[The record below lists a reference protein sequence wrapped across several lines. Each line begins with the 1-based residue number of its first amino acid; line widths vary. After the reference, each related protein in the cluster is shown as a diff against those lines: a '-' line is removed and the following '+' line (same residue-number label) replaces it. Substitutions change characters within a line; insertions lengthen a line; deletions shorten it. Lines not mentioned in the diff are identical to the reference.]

1 MRYLP
6 LALILS
12 TSLAF
17 AGGEDTGLIPKA
29 QRKDASAFGFTDG
42 RNMKTIA
49 EYRGKVVVV
58 DFWTT
63 WCPPCRASLPEIAHL
78 QRQEGKAPIAIIPVN
93 QDEDGWNA
101 VTPFLMKNKKAL
113 DGFRAYLP
121 GVGKHGIAVLGT
133 VSGFPT
139 TFIIDGDG
147 KVAWM
152 WSGYGQ
158 GLMLERLNTLL
169 KELPSPPPQS
179 TP

>member
-1 MRYLP
+1 MRLLHLV
-6 LALILS
+6 LALS

-42 RNMKTIA
+42 KNMKTIA

-63 WCPPCRASLPEIAHL
+63 WCPPCRASLPEVAHL

-93 QDEDGWNA
+93 QDEGGWTA
-101 VTPFLMKNKKAL
+101 VTPFLRKNKTAL
-113 DGFRAYLP
+113 DGFRVYMPAT
-121 GVGKHGIAVLGT
+121 GKHGISVLGE
-133 VSGFPT
+133 VSAFPT
-139 TFIIDGDG
+139 TFIVDGDG

-152 WSGYGQ
+152 WSGYGE
-158 GLMLERLNTLL
+158 GLMLERLKTLL
-169 KELPSPPPQS
+169 KELPPPGPRA